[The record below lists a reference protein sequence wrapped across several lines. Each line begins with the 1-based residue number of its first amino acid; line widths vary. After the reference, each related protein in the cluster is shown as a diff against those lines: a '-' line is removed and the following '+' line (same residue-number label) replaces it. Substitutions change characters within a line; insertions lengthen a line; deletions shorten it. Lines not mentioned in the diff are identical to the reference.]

1 MAVERTRRHARRPI
15 GHPSDSVMCMP
26 ETPAFSAELRERCDH
41 IFEAF
46 WAHPFLAG
54 LRDGSLARER
64 VLHYVGQDH
73 QYLSAFVRC
82 YGLGLSLSPDRDWM
96 RWFHEN
102 VQFILDDETHPH
114 HALCAAA
121 GVDYADAQVDRLAPS
136 AQAYVDHMLESARDT
151 LGVML
156 AALLP
161 CPWTYIWAANRH
173 VAADPPTADHPF
185 AGWWAFYASPECNT
199 ILAQFRERFDGLAAD
214 AGAAERRR
222 MAAAFEA
229 SCHHEVRFWQMAWS
243 LEDWTTAPRP
253 VLV

>member
-1 MAVERTRRHARRPI
+1 MDRMSEA
-15 GHPSDSVMCMP
+15 
-26 ETPAFSAELRERCDH
+26 PAFSAELRERCDH

-82 YGLGLSLSPDRDWM
+82 YGLGLALSPDRDWM
-96 RWFHEN
+96 RWFQEN

-161 CPWTYIWAANRH
+161 CPWTYIWAATRH
-173 VAADPPTADHPF
+173 VAADPPAADHPF

-199 ILAQFRERFDGLAAD
+199 ILAQFRERLLPVVASAR
-214 AGAAERRR
+214 ERRKEGAGR
-222 MAAAFEA
+222 
-229 SCHHEVRFWQMAWS
+229 
-243 LEDWTTAPRP
+243 RP
-253 VLV
+253 A